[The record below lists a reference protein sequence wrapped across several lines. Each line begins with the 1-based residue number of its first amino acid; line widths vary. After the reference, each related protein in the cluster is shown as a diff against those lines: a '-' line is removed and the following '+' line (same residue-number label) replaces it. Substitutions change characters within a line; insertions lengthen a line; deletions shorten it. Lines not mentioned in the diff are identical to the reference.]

1 MEQALKSGQL
11 PADLEI
17 IDTDPV
23 TVDTNTNVDKMITES
38 EKEAKDGTSD
48 VNEQKMMGLQTWS
61 GYNWCNIVR
70 LIHSTKNII
79 DGCSFRPGQF
89 LTQLKIQGKRM
100 K

>member
-1 MEQALKSGQL
+1 MKSGQL

-23 TVDTNTNVDKMITES
+23 TVNTNTNVDKMITES

-61 GYNWCNIVR
+61 RYNWCNIVR
-70 LIHSTKNII
+70 LIHS
-79 DGCSFRPGQF
+79 
-89 LTQLKIQGKRM
+89 LKILLMAASAQVSSSHN
-100 K
+100 